1 MLKKAPRQIN
11 EYLNLSQSLRLEE
24 LLEQASLLRDESKK
38 VITFSKKVFIPL
50 TMLCRDVCHYCTF
63 AKVPRK
69 LNNPYLRPE
78 EILKIAKRE
87 KQNNAKKLCSHLAKN
102 LNYAMK

>member
-1 MLKKAPRQIN
+1 MLKQVPRQIN
-11 EYLNLSQSLRLEE
+11 EYLNLSQSPRTEE

-63 AKVPRK
+63 AKIPRK
-69 LNNPYLRPE
+69 IKNPYLRPE
-78 EILKIAKRE
+78 EILEIANKGKT
-87 KQNNAKKLCSHLAKN
+87 KQCKEAQ
-102 LNYAMK
+102 